1 MDNRKKS
8 RRGKTLKRLTALL
21 LAVMFALSFAG
32 CSGNKDSGHEDSGH
46 EDSNSDVVDGY
57 KYGDFDTYNSYAED
71 NGLAGDKI
79 YIKGKVKSVNNYAGH
94 MCFSVVSED
103 KGKWLTYFLTEG
115 DTDKA
120 DSLFDEKEVTC
131 FGEYQG
137 YSDTFQMP
145 AIFVDYILYNGEEYR
160 SSDFNVGT
168 DTSDVST
175 SPTKKPTEK
184 PTEKPTKKPTEKP
197 TEKPTVKPT
206 EKPTERPT
214 DNKADSVPTEYK
226 NALRKAES
234 YSEMMHMSK
243 NAIYKQL
250 TSEYGEGFPAEAA
263 QYAIDNI
270 NADWNKNALEKAKT
284 YYNDMSMSK
293 SAIYDQL
300 ISEYGEQFTESE
312 AQYAIDHLDD

>member
-8 RRGKTLKRLTALL
+8 RRGKTLKRLTALS

-32 CSGNKDSGHEDSGH
+32 CSGNKDSGH

-137 YSDTFQMP
+137 YSDAF
-145 AIFVDYILYNGEEYR
+145 
-160 SSDFNVGT
+160 SC
-168 DTSDVST
+168 
-175 SPTKKPTEK
+175 
-184 PTEKPTKKPTEKP
+184 
-197 TEKPTVKPT
+197 
-206 EKPTERPT
+206 
-214 DNKADSVPTEYK
+214 
-226 NALRKAES
+226 S
-234 YSEMMHMSK
+234 Y
-243 NAIYKQL
+243 
-250 TSEYGEGFPAEAA
+250 
-263 QYAIDNI
+263 
-270 NADWNKNALEKAKT
+270 
-284 YYNDMSMSK
+284 
-293 SAIYDQL
+293 
-300 ISEYGEQFTESE
+300 
-312 AQYAIDHLDD
+312 